1 MKLDFFKMSGAGND
15 FVLITSV
22 RLRRMRARALK
33 KLAVKLC
40 ERKPAVGADGLL
52 YVSKSGPDAISM
64 RYFNCD
70 GSEAFCGNGSRCSAW
85 WAYASGLMKKKK
97 FSVKSISGS
106 LPVEIVS
113 RETVKMRMPDVE
125 AVSLCHK
132 GAWPRPLKTVHFL
145 NTGVPHAV
153 APVKN
158 LKTLD
163 VGALGRFMR
172 HHKAFGKAGTNVD
185 FVRAENGIVKI
196 RTYERGVEA
205 ETMACGTGIT
215 ASAIA
220 LGLELG
226 LRSPVK
232 IISRSGEK
240 FRVWYKR
247 AGASVADSAR
257 GPRQA
262 SVTVAD
268 SARGPRPP
276 EADSVTDIYIQG
288 PAKIVFKGQIEI

>member
-1 MKLDFFKMSGAGND
+1 MKLDFLKMSGAGND
-15 FVLITSV
+15 FVLITGPALFPQKGQS
-22 RLRRMRARALK
+22 AWLK
-33 KLAVKLC
+33 KLAVRLC
-40 ERKPAVGADGLL
+40 ARKPAVGADGLL
-52 YVSKSGPDAISM
+52 YVNKSGPGAISM

-85 WAYASGLMKKKK
+85 WAYASGLVKKKK
-97 FSVKSISGS
+97 FYLKSISGN
-106 LPVEIVS
+106 LPVEIIS
-113 RETVKMRMPDVE
+113 RETVKMRMPDVG
-125 AVSLCHK
+125 AVSLCRK
-132 GAWPRPLKTVHFL
+132 GVWPKPLNIVHFL

-163 VGALGRFMR
+163 VAALGRLMR
-172 HHKAFGKAGTNVD
+172 HHKAFGKAGANVD
-185 FVRAENGIVKI
+185 FVRAENGVVKI

-205 ETMACGTGIT
+205 ETLACGTGIT
-215 ASAIA
+215 ASAVA

-226 LRSPVK
+226 LKSPVAVL
-232 IISRSGEK
+232 SRSGEK

-247 AGASVADSAR
+247 AGAAVADGARPGDSARGRLHAGGR

-262 SVTVAD
+262 
-268 SARGPRPP
+268 
-276 EADSVTDIYIQG
+276 SVTDIYIQG

>member
-1 MKLDFFKMSGAGND
+1 MKLNFFKMSGAGND

-22 RLRRMRARALK
+22 RLRRMRSGALK

-40 ERKPAVGADGLL
+40 SAKTAVGADGLL
-52 YVSKSGPDAISM
+52 YVNKAGPGAISM

-97 FSVKSISGS
+97 FFLKSISGN
-106 LPVEIVS
+106 LPVEIIS
-113 RETVKMRMPDVE
+113 RETVKIRMPDVPS
-125 AVSLCHK
+125 VSLNHG
-132 GAWPRPLKTVHFL
+132 GAWSKPVRTVHFL

-153 APVKN
+153 VPVPD
-158 LKTLD
+158 LEHLD
-163 VGALGRFMR
+163 VNGLGRFLR
-172 HHKAFGKAGTNVD
+172 FHSAFGSAGTNVD

-205 ETMACGTGIT
+205 ETPACGTGIT

-226 LRSPVK
+226 LNSPVK
-232 IISRSGEK
+232 IISKSGEK
-240 FRVWYKR
+240 FKVWYKPSGGR
-247 AGASVADSAR
+247 
-257 GPRQA
+257 
-262 SVTVAD
+262 
-268 SARGPRPP
+268 
-276 EADSVTDIYIQG
+276 VTDIYIQG
-288 PAKIVFKGQIEI
+288 PAKIIFKGTIEI